1 LHRRPGGWA
10 VPGHTLNEGT
20 TLLLPGVNLRERT
33 LEVYEVE
40 DPVRDLEAG
49 TWGIREPRL
58 DLCDPADPR
67 AAGFVLLPGV
77 AFDRRGG
84 RLGYGGGFYDM
95 LFSGGVPPCA
105 WLVAAA
111 FGAQIVE

>member
-1 LHRRPGGWA
+1 VLHRRAGDWA

-20 TLLLPGVNLRERT
+20 TLLLPGVNRRERT

-49 TWGIREPRL
+49 TWGIREPRP
-58 DLCDPADPR
+58 DRCDPADPR
-67 AAGFVLLPGV
+67 AAGFVLVPCV

-84 RLGYGGGFYDM
+84 LRGRL
-95 LFSGGVPPCA
+95 LRH
-105 WLVAAA
+105 VALGWRAA
-111 FGAQIVE
+111 VCLAGRRRLRGPDR